1 MQDDFFRLVGGE
13 MMRFYNPNNRNNRKG
28 KDKSINKWDQLMAH
42 TGRRKQYPSTNQN
55 EANSSNIA
63 VVAGNWIEAV
73 GSIVTAIASTP
84 SQIFTEQTLTD
95 FNVIGNILEAG
106 GTAIAAEGEDGLL
119 NIVGEQLQAIGNIA
133 VVAGIL
139 SNNEQ
144 SGELLQQ
151 QGDLLQVV
159 GMGMTIQTS
168 GNLTL
173 LETIANTG
181 NIIQLIGSVIQI
193 FANTDTEEGT
203 VMNAIGA
210 WIEAIGAII
219 TALASE

>member
-1 MQDDFFRLVGGE
+1 
-13 MMRFYNPNNRNNRKG
+13 
-28 KDKSINKWDQLMAH
+28 
-42 TGRRKQYPSTNQN
+42 
-55 EANSSNIA
+55 
-63 VVAGNWIEAV
+63 
-73 GSIVTAIASTP
+73 
-84 SQIFTEQTLTD
+84 
-95 FNVIGNILEAG
+95 
-106 GTAIAAEGEDGLL
+106 
-119 NIVGEQLQAIGNIA
+119 
-133 VVAGIL
+133 
-139 SNNEQ
+139 
-144 SGELLQQ
+144 
-151 QGDLLQVV
+151 
-159 GMGMTIQTS
+159 MGMTIQTS

>member
-1 MQDDFFRLVGGE
+1 
-13 MMRFYNPNNRNNRKG
+13 MRFYNPNNRNRKG
-28 KDKSINKWDQLMAH
+28 ESPNKWDQLMAH
-42 TGRRKQYPSTNQN
+42 TGRGKQHPSNNQN
-55 EANSSNIA
+55 QKNSANLT

-73 GSIVTAIASTP
+73 GAIVTAIGSTP

-106 GTAIAAEGEDGLL
+106 GSAIAAEGEEGLV
-119 NIVGEQLQAIGNIA
+119 NIVGEQLQAIGNIT

-173 LETIANTG
+173 LQTIENTG
-181 NIIQLIGSVIQI
+181 NLIQLIGGIIQV
-193 FANTDTEEGT
+193 FANTDTEEGI
-203 VMNAIGA
+203 VMNAMGA

>member
-1 MQDDFFRLVGGE
+1 
-13 MMRFYNPNNRNNRKG
+13 
-28 KDKSINKWDQLMAH
+28 MAH
-42 TGRRKQYPSTNQN
+42 TGRGKQHPSNNQN
-55 EANSSNIA
+55 QKNSANLT

-73 GSIVTAIASTP
+73 GAIVTAIGSTP

-106 GTAIAAEGEDGLL
+106 GSAIAAEGEEGLV
-119 NIVGEQLQAIGNIA
+119 NIVGEQLQAIGNIT

-173 LETIANTG
+173 LQTIENTG
-181 NIIQLIGSVIQI
+181 NLIQLIGGIIQV
-193 FANTDTEEGT
+193 FANTDTEEGIG
-203 VMNAIGA
+203 MNAMGA